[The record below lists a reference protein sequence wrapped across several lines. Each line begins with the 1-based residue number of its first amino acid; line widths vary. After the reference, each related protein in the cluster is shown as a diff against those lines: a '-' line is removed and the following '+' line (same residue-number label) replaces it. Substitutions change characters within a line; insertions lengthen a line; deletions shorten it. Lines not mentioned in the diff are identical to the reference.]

1 MIDDPNPKSKIQ
13 NLKSLTPTVLSQFIR
28 LGACRRFLHFQ
39 LHPDATRELEG
50 RYGARP
56 RPLSPLLERA
66 GRRFEQA
73 VIATL
78 AAQHRV
84 IDLDGQPAEATIA
97 ALREVGRAPVILTQ
111 AALEGQ
117 IAGWAFRGNADL
129 IEALRDRQGRLH
141 VLIADI
147 KSSREERLEHRVQVA
162 AYALLLEDVS
172 RRADLPIARIVGA
185 VVHRND
191 MREFRTLHDSE
202 LHFDLGEVRQF
213 VLGLL
218 DGPDAPLAEAL
229 HADLDELPFAL
240 GARCDGCFFNEVCL
254 PRAAERADLALIPGV
269 GRAARSALAA
279 HDLRDLYALADLKTL
294 DDRGRLTPNP
304 RHVERLAM
312 LSRDPVLAPHID
324 YVIARARAILK
335 RFDATITAPRLLPD
349 RERAPLPSR
358 DAYPHLIELVL
369 DVQADDISGGVYL
382 AAALVR
388 GPGGERLITRMS
400 HHPPALPVEAD
411 LLREFAVEL
420 ESAIRELTTHE
431 SPPLHI
437 TVYDRWAQRVALEAC
452 TRHESQHALLGALAT
467 WLQEQPQVRRA
478 TCARLQEIVWAQ
490 RNLKLTCDSLYA
502 VASEIWDGS
511 TRFEWRTTT
520 HDFMRL
526 FRAGIFDNVRRFAR
540 EGDRLRAANGT
551 ETNTLRLEAASRF
564 GSAIPDQ
571 YAYAVWEQP
580 DAQPS
585 RDDLLAFAA
594 HRLRAL
600 SHLLAVCTE
609 RERNLDVPLLPLAQ
623 LPAAAGPADLRRALI
638 TFMELEHVA
647 TLADLLAH
655 VRLPVERRVLTG
667 RTALLEAIAVQDRPP
682 TARFRFVSLP
692 GGSVQPR
699 FKVGDWVV
707 LNENDERGP
716 WEILQGRLAIITAM
730 TDETIELELTSI
742 GKGGE
747 FKLSHDAK
755 LQVQLRCR
763 YTLDEMADDLLG
775 DKIRA
780 ALDQLDSNPLARWLE
795 LRDEET
801 GRQGDTETES
811 QSVSLECSLSPLLR
825 DSLSESSSVVSDDAV
840 RRAAETLIALSHGA
854 PPTAAQTEV
863 IAGGATLPLRLVQ
876 GPPGS
881 GKSRTLGLA
890 VVARLI
896 AAAES
901 GRALRVAVTAKT
913 HSAAQVA
920 LDSIARAWL
929 AWQTTQ
935 EAMLP
940 VLADLPIVKL
950 GGDRNAPRGDGV
962 GWADPRR
969 SAKELRGLTRGA
981 CVIGGTPGGL
991 SALLDTTQRGSRWA
1005 GLFDLLVI
1013 DEASQMSLPEGLLA
1027 ASALAPHGQLIVV
1040 GDHRQMPP
1048 IIMHQWAEVTGR
1060 LAQWQPERSLF
1071 RWLLDAGAPVVALEE
1086 SFRLH
1091 RDHAAFLQEA
1101 IYHADGIRFHS
1112 RRTAL
1117 LPPRRWDDPLVDAAL
1132 RHDAP
1137 LVVIEHGE
1145 RASWQANE
1153 FESRLVADLAR
1164 ACLELGLDGRD
1175 GIGVV
1180 VPHRAQKALLRS
1192 RLPQLAGADAIDTV
1206 ERFQGGERDVI
1217 IVACTASDPDY
1228 VMAEAEFLLDPQRL
1242 NVALSRARKKLI
1254 VVAAA
1259 TVFGTL
1265 PTDLD
1270 VFQRAA
1276 LWKRLKAHVADHL
1289 LWSGARDGYA
1299 VRVMGPPAAC

>member
-1 MIDDPNPKSKIQ
+1 MIEECNPESGIHHPPSK
-13 NLKSLTPTVLSQFIR
+13 KPTSLTPTILSQFIR
-28 LGACRRFLHFQ
+28 LGACRRFLHLQ
-39 LHPDATRELEG
+39 LHPDTTRELES

-66 GRRFEQA
+66 GRRFEQT

-84 IDLDGQPAEATIA
+84 IDLDGQSCAATVA
-97 ALREVGRAPVILTQ
+97 ALREVGREPVILTQ

-129 IEALRDRQGRLH
+129 IEAFRDRQDRLH

-162 AYALLLEDVS
+162 AYALLLQDVS
-172 RRADLPIARIVGA
+172 QRADLPIARIVGA

-191 MREFRTLHDSE
+191 VRAFRTLHDPD
-202 LHFDLGEVRQF
+202 LQFDLGEVRQF

-218 DGPDAPLAEAL
+218 DGPDAPLIEAL
-229 HADLDELPFAL
+229 HADLDDVPFAL

-294 DDRGRLTPNP
+294 DERGRLTPNP
-304 RHVERLAM
+304 AHVERLAM
-312 LSRDPVLAPHID
+312 LSRDPVLAPHVD
-324 YVIARARAILK
+324 HLIARARAILK
-335 RFDATITAPRLLPD
+335 RFDSTITAPRALPD
-349 RERAPLPSR
+349 RHLAPLPSR
-358 DAYPHLIELVL
+358 DAYPQLIELIL
-369 DVQADDISGGVYL
+369 DFQADDISGGVYL

-388 GPGGERLITRMS
+388 GPAGERLIARMS

-411 LLREFAVEL
+411 LLREFAGEL
-420 ESAIRELTTHE
+420 ESAIRDLTTHE
-431 SPPLHI
+431 APPLHL
-437 TVYDRWAQRVALEAC
+437 TVYDRRAQRVALEAC

-478 TCARLQEIVWAQ
+478 TCARLQEIIRAQ

-502 VASEIWDGS
+502 VASEVWNGG
-511 TRFEWRTTT
+511 TRFEWRTPT
-520 HDFMRL
+520 HDFTRL
-526 FRAGIFDNVRRFAR
+526 FREGIFDNVRRFVR
-540 EGDRLRAANGT
+540 EGDRLRAASPIDAT
-551 ETNTLRLEAASRF
+551 VLRLEAASRF

-571 YAYAVWEQP
+571 YAYAIWEGSN
-580 DAQPS
+580 AQPS
-585 RDDLLAFAA
+585 RDDVLAFAA

-609 RERNLDVPLLPLAQ
+609 RERGLDVPLLPLAQ
-623 LPAAAGPADLRRALI
+623 LPGAAGPTDLRRALI

-655 VRLPVERRVLTG
+655 VRLPIERRVLTG
-667 RTALLEAIAVQDRPP
+667 RTALLEAIAVADRPP

-707 LNENDERGP
+707 LNENDGRGP

-730 TDETIELELTSI
+730 TDETIELELTAMT
-742 GKGGE
+742 KGGE
-747 FKLSHDAK
+747 FKLNHDSK

-775 DKIRA
+775 DKVRA

-795 LRDEET
+795 AADRD
-801 GRQGDTETES
+801 QGAGVEGQPAIVDRPSST
-811 QSVSLECSLSPLLR
+811 LSA
-825 DSLSESSSVVSDDAV
+825 DAV
-840 RRAAETLIALSHGA
+840 RRAANALIGLSQGA

-863 IAGGATLPLRLVQ
+863 IAGGAALPLRLVQ

-890 VVARLI
+890 VVARLV
-896 AAAES
+896 AAAAS

-929 AWQTTQ
+929 VWQTTQ
-935 EAMLP
+935 EGVLP
-940 VLADLPIVKL
+940 LLADLPIVKL
-950 GGDRNAPRGDGV
+950 GGDRTAPRDEGV

-969 SAKELRGLTRGA
+969 SAKELRALTDGA

-991 SALLDTTQRGSRWA
+991 SALLDTTRRGSRWT

-1048 IIMHQWAEVTGR
+1048 IIMHQWAAVTGR

-1071 RWLLDAGAPVVALEE
+1071 KWLLDAGAPVVALEE

-1091 RDHAAFLQEA
+1091 RDHAAFLQDA

-1132 RHDAP
+1132 RYDAP
-1137 LVVIEHGE
+1137 LVVIEHSE
-1145 RASWQANE
+1145 RESRQANE
-1153 FESRLVADLAR
+1153 FESRLVTELAR

-1175 GIGVV
+1175 GVGVV

-1192 RLPQLAGADAIDTV
+1192 RLPELADADAIDTV

-1276 LWKRLKAHVADHL
+1276 LWKRLKAHVVSHL
-1289 LWSGARDGYA
+1289 LWAGARDGYP
-1299 VRVMGPPAAC
+1299 VRVMGPPAER